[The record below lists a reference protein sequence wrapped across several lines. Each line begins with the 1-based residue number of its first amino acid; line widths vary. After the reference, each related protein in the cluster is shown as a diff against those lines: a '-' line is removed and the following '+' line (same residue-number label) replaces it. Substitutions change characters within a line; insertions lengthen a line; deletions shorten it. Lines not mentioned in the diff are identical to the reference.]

1 MRERGRV
8 HRPVSWALIV
18 VVAVA
23 VMLVGGAAGVDAAI
37 PAKTRAKITIADF
50 AFKPKTITV
59 KAGTKIAIK
68 NTDDTTHTLTANK
81 GAFNAGEIDGG
92 KSASITVKKPGTYAY
107 HCQIHNFMMGTVK
120 AT

>member
-1 MRERGRV
+1 
-8 HRPVSWALIV
+8 V

-23 VMLVGGAAGVDAAI
+23 VMLVGSATGGGAA
-37 PAKTRAKITIADF
+37 AKKQAKITIADF

-59 KAGTKIAIK
+59 TAGTKIAIK

-81 GAFNAGEIDGG
+81 GAFNAGDINGG

-107 HCQIHNFMMGTVK
+107 HCQIHNFMKGTVK